1 MGESS
6 MPAKLSQCNKAATES
21 IKPCP
26 KRLRYTEAGSNH
38 ASSTPPTFPDLP
50 AFDPDLFNANLS
62 AFLHDW
68 IPQTLSIFGPTGPA
82 VSTRAFWAS
91 QLRSDLFHELWQPRF
106 LGHEATDD
114 ELDWLVESALRL
126 HWPRIEAML
135 ERRVC
140 EERAAPVEER
150 YPRRSKGRTRLRRS
164 YVLGEVTGRLNIE
177 QKEEEEEED
186 GGVFEGEECEVVP
199 CSVRERQRG
208 MSMRESQSR
217 GFKVDMQE
225 LDDWLGSLVIS
236 GVGVT
241 KAKERPAQAGSLL
254 KKTLRSH

>member
-1 MGESS
+1 

-50 AFDPDLFNANLS
+50 AFDPDLFSANLS

-68 IPQTLSIFGPTGPA
+68 IPQTLSIFSPTGPA
-82 VSTRAFWAS
+82 ISTRAFWAS

-106 LGHEATDD
+106 LGREATDD

-164 YVLGEVTGRLNIE
+164 YVLGDVMGRLDIE
-177 QKEEEEEED
+177 QKEEEED
-186 GGVFEGEECEVVP
+186 GGEFEGEECGVVQ
-199 CSVRERQRG
+199 CRVRERQRG

-225 LDDWLGSLVIS
+225 LDEWLGSLVIS
-236 GVGVT
+236 EVGVT